1 MPLIDVEVKGLREAQ
16 RKCEQ
21 VVRDLRGAP
30 ILDAMKDSV
39 LLVQGGA
46 KRNLVAYK
54 DPEIGGVDT
63 GRTRAS
69 YTPEIR
75 IEGDVVQGVVGS
87 NLKTALWQE
96 TGTKPHWPPI
106 KALVT
111 WANRHHTTAYLV
123 ALGISRHGTKAR
135 RPLGRAFED
144 ARDKIVARFERAMK
158 EIIDK

>member
-1 MPLIDVEVKGLREAQ
+1 MAVDFEVKGLIEAQ

-21 VVRDLRGAP
+21 VVRDLVGTP
-30 ILDAMKDSV
+30 ILDAMRDST
-39 LLVQGGA
+39 LIVQAGA
-46 KRNLVAYK
+46 KKNLVAYES
-54 DPEIGGVDT
+54 PEVGGVDS

-75 IEGDVVQGVVGS
+75 LSGDVVAGVVGS

-96 TGTKPHWPPI
+96 TGTRPHWPPI
-106 KALVT
+106 DALVI
-111 WANRHHTTAYLV
+111 WARRHGTTAYLV
-123 ALGISRHGTKAR
+123 ARGIARHGTRAR

-158 EIIDK
+158 EIIDQ